1 MPTLLI
7 DMPSGVAG
15 DMLLAA
21 LLACGGV
28 NQQPMKDR
36 LEADLAGLGLGP
48 ISIGVEAC
56 APGGLSALRATVA
69 APQEPGWEPVL
80 REGRLEAPHAHRPYR
95 VIRELLAKAPLPER
109 VRERAQAAFL
119 HLAQAEATV
128 HGTTPD
134 EVHFH
139 EVGSLDAIADVVG
152 CCLLLEQLDVVRIVC
167 SPLVPGHGT
176 VGCVH
181 GRMPVPVPAVARML
195 ATATPRTG
203 ARPTWKALSW
213 ETGELTTP
221 TGAALICALADQFL
235 ATTPGDA
242 AIQLG
247 AVVALGYGAGCKEI
261 PGLVNV
267 VRCTLCADDAA
278 QPRYEQVGELT
289 CTLDDATGEELG
301 WLIDDLIAAG
311 ALDVII
317 SAGVMKKGRPG
328 HTVAVVTTVADLDRL
343 ARRVLTNSPAI
354 GIRLR
359 LTDRLSLPRREVAD
373 EAGRRTKIVRLPDGS
388 ERGKRDF

>member
-1 MPTLLI
+1 MSDLLI

-21 LLACGGV
+21 LIACGGDL
-28 NQQPMKDR
+28 PR

-48 ISIGVEAC
+48 IRITVEPC
-56 APGGLSALRATVA
+56 QPGGLSALRAAVA

-80 REGRLEAPHAHRPYR
+80 RAGRLEAPHAHRPYR
-95 VIRELLAKAPLPER
+95 VIRALIAQAPLPER
-109 VRERAQAAFL
+109 VRARAQAAFL
-119 HLAQAEATV
+119 HLAEAEAGV

-152 CCLLLEQLDVVRIVC
+152 CCLLLEQLGVERIVC

-176 VGCVH
+176 VGCAH

-203 ARPTWKALSW
+203 TKPTWKALAW

-221 TGAALICALADQFL
+221 TGAALVCALADQFL
-235 ATTPGDA
+235 GTAPGGPLPA
-242 AIQLG
+242 LG
-247 AVVALGYGAGCKEI
+247 AVAAIGYGAGTKEI

-267 VRCTLCADDAA
+267 VRCTLCAHPAG
-278 QPRYEQVGELT
+278 QPTYEQVGELT

-301 WLIDDLIAAG
+301 WLIDDLIGAG

-317 SAGVMKKGRPG
+317 TPGTMKKGRPG
-328 HTVAVVTTVADLDRL
+328 HTLAVVTAVADLDRL

-354 GIRLR
+354 GIRMR
-359 LTDRLSLPRREVAD
+359 VTDRLSLPRRPGRD
-373 EAGRRTKIVRLPDGS
+373 ESGRRTKIVRLPDGS
-388 ERGKRDF
+388 ERSKRDF